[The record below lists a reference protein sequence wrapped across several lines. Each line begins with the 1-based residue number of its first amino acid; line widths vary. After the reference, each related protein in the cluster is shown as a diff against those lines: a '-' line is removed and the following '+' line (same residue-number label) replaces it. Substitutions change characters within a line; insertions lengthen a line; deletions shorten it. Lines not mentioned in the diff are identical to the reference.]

1 VLSIQA
7 IYVEGFFLT
16 HSLEVSLELA
26 KFAKI
31 HRKESAQDIFQ
42 NKKTMSYGPAR
53 RMACRF
59 VMTGFF
65 ISFTKIK
72 KGVVLSLEN

>member
-1 VLSIQA
+1 VLSVQA

-31 HRKESAQDIFQ
+31 HRKEFAQ
-42 NKKTMSYGPAR
+42 N
-53 RMACRF
+53 
-59 VMTGFF
+59 FF
-65 ISFTKIK
+65 PRTKRK
-72 KGVVLSLEN
+72 CLLD

>member
-1 VLSIQA
+1 MYGHVEFIVLSIQA

-16 HSLEVSLELA
+16 HSFEVSLELA

-42 NKKTMSYGPAR
+42 
-53 RMACRF
+53 
-59 VMTGFF
+59 
-65 ISFTKIK
+65 IK
-72 KGVVLSLEN
+72 KNCLMD

>member
-1 VLSIQA
+1 VLSVQA

-16 HSLEVSLELA
+16 HSFEVSLELA

-42 NKKTMSYGPAR
+42 NKKN
-53 RMACRF
+53 CL
-59 VMTGFF
+59 
-65 ISFTKIK
+65 ID
-72 KGVVLSLEN
+72 